1 MKPSTLRIPS
11 DPRIAEVPL
20 PSFIVPFTSSGCVPH
35 LTPDLFSKTLGPTD
49 FAGFECGIE
58 PFLEENGALL
68 SGGGGDISDSGVGV
82 GAGDCGIDNSNKSDG
97 KSAVKL
103 KACFSL
109 NPHPIFLATKDDEYC
124 GYNMAGKRPCLS
136 SSSHTL
142 NKIDRGIAI
151 TNKEG
156 ISYFKQ
162 RQHLPSAIKSLNAN
176 FWISPLDSY
185 PQAMAER
192 RKRVL
197 RASKMTLEL
206 LQEGKEILENT
217 ECTIIPSVHISSSFE
232 DITKGDLDGVEDQN
246 IIAIV
251 GDSSKIIPSDV
262 IGKKGRITIYR
273 GKALSPEEMIC
284 NIRRGFDLFSC
295 ASILKDAEDGKAI
308 LIDANFCVKRLDL
321 YGVENFAIM
330 NTLDEDC
337 GCIACK
343 NGKSSISYMH
353 HLLKTK
359 EMLAKI
365 LLTSHNLYQL
375 SQMFKRIRRG
385 GDDSVLSQ

>member
-11 DPRIAEVPL
+11 DPRIADIPL

-68 SGGGGDISDSGVGV
+68 SGGGIIISDGS
-82 GAGDCGIDNSNKSDG
+82 DCGIDNSKRSNGESG
-97 KSAVKL
+97 VKL
-103 KACFSL
+103 KVCFSL
-109 NPHPIFLATKDDEYC
+109 NRHPLFLVTKDDEYC
-124 GYNMAGKRPCLS
+124 GYNLAGKHPCLS

-142 NKIDRGIAI
+142 NKIGRGIAI

-162 RQHLPSAIKSLNAN
+162 RQHLPSAIKSLNPN

-197 RASKMTLEL
+197 RASNMTLEL
-206 LQEGKEILENT
+206 LEEGKEIFKNT
-217 ECTIIPSVHISSSFE
+217 ECTLIPSVHISSSFE
-232 DITKGDLDGVEDQN
+232 DITKGDLDGVEDHN
-246 IIAIV
+246 IVAIV
-251 GDSSKIIPSDV
+251 CDSSKIIPSGV

-330 NTLDEDC
+330 EALDGDC

-343 NGKSSISYMH
+343 NSKSSISYIH

-375 SQMFKRIRRG
+375 SQMFKRIRSG
-385 GDDSVLSQ
+385 GDIGVLVPQ